1 MNADVMT
8 LAVALVGV
16 TGTLVAPML
25 AQRLALRARQQEI
38 DDQRQQRQEAREAE
52 RLAAAQRDLRA
63 AYLALNASIRAFRRT
78 MRYHLREGTEQTRA
92 EMEQARQAF
101 DLRHAEGQLI
111 TTHAVMEAARAVSA
125 QLNQVY
131 ERIRLLDASA
141 PDTASAKRER
151 AALQSELDGDIHEEI
166 RILRMAM
173 RVELGVSEADG

>member
-1 MNADVMT
+1 VNADVTT

-25 AQRLALRARQQEI
+25 TQRLALRARQQEI
-38 DDQRQQRQEAREAE
+38 DDQRQQRLEAREAE

-78 MRYHLREGTEQTRA
+78 MLYHLRERTEQTRA

-101 DLRHAEGQLI
+101 DMRHAEGQLI
-111 TTHAVMEAARAVSA
+111 TTHAVMEAARAVSIK
-125 QLNQVY
+125 LNRVY

-141 PDTASAKRER
+141 PDTAGAQRER
-151 AALQSELDGDIHEEI
+151 AALRSELDGDIHEEI
-166 RILRMAM
+166 RNLRMAM